1 MRISQFKSF
10 LEQHF
15 PAVKFYNGF
24 INKADSQCVGL
35 YPRGSAPVHMAV
47 GGRQNT
53 SFSITPVSVL
63 VHWGESSEACEVKA
77 RQLYDFLVGR
87 SDFMVGSV
95 RVAVVQMKEPN
106 PVLVGRDAGG
116 IVEMVFNMNVVYDL

>member
-15 PAVKFYNGF
+15 PTVKFYNGF

-35 YPRGSAPVHMAV
+35 YSRGSAPVHSAL
-47 GGRQNT
+47 GGKQNA
-53 SFSITPVSVL
+53 SFSTTPVSVL
-63 VHWGESSEACEVKA
+63 VHWGESSDGCEAKA
-77 RQLYDFLVGR
+77 RELYDFLVGR
-87 SDFMVGSV
+87 SNFLVGNI

-106 PVLVGRDAGG
+106 PILVGRDDGG
-116 IVEMVFNMNVVYDL
+116 IVEMVFNMNIVYDL